1 MQDCNQGSWSWSET
15 VSYQDGYLK
24 LLSYQTETLA
34 RIQVPICW
42 FGEYIAKVVLYSHVD
57 HDKTLTFHDVINS
70 ELSHFPRVY

>member
-34 RIQVPICW
+34 RIQVPFCW
-42 FGEYIAKVVLYSHVD
+42 FGEYIKGCSIQSCRSWQNV
-57 HDKTLTFHDVINS
+57 N
-70 ELSHFPRVY
+70 LSWCYK